1 MCKLQKIKGKDFI
14 IYHLLVDNY
23 IGVTTDL
30 QKRLWKHRSKSG
42 FCIDNDAVNILYVT
56 KDLNDAFEKELE
68 FQKIY
73 KCKKGVRNQE
83 GNKNPFAKEVL
94 HLETGIFFDTIK
106 SACDALGYNYSDV
119 RHKIKDN
126 NNKYKIV
133 KIK

>member
-14 IYHLLVDNY
+14 IYHLLLDNY

-30 QKRLWKHRSKSG
+30 QKRLYKHSSKSG

-73 KCKKGVRNQE
+73 KCEKGVRNQT
-83 GNKNPFAKEVL
+83 GKKNPFAKQVL
-94 HLETGIFFDTIK
+94 DLNTGIFYDTIK
-106 SACDALGYNYSDV
+106 EACEALQYNYSIV
-119 RHKIKDN
+119 RRLIKN
-126 NNKYKIV
+126 ENNKYNLIKI
-133 KIK
+133 